1 MMPSRYNKI
10 QVSFSRSLYIY
21 FALLLLMIP
30 VRLLFAVAVSAAV
43 HEMFHIAAIR
53 LMKIRIN
60 SIYIGIRGARIDTQ
74 PMTDQQELLCAIS
87 GPVGGFILL
96 LLFRWMPVV
105 ALAGAIQSLYN
116 LLPLYPTDGGR
127 VLQCAAKLL
136 LPDRIA
142 DKIIFLTEIA
152 TLSAIVAF
160 GVYGSVWLHL
170 GIIPAAFA
178 ASLLLRSARR
188 K

>member
-1 MMPSRYNKI
+1 MTLSRYNKI

-30 VRLLFAVAVSAAV
+30 VRLLFALAISAAV
-43 HEMFHIAAIR
+43 HELFHIAAIR

-60 SIYIGIRGARIDTQ
+60 SIYIGIRGARIDAQ
-74 PMTDQQELLCAIS
+74 PMTERQELLCALS
-87 GPVGGFILL
+87 GPMGGFVLL
-96 LLFRWMPVV
+96 LLFRWIPVI
-105 ALAGAIQSLYN
+105 ALTGAIQSLYN

-136 LPDRIA
+136 LPDRIV
-142 DKIIFLTEIA
+142 DMIVFVTEIA

-160 GVYGSVWLHL
+160 GVYGSVWLRL

-178 ASLLLRSARR
+178 ISLLLRSAKR

>member
-1 MMPSRYNKI
+1 MTLSRYNKV
-10 QVSFSRSLYIY
+10 QVSFSRSLYVY

-30 VRLLFAVAVSAAV
+30 VRLFFAVAVSAAV
-43 HEMFHIAAIR
+43 HELFHIAAIR

-60 SIYIGIRGARIDTQ
+60 SIYIGIRGARIETQ
-74 PMTDQQELLCAIS
+74 PMTDQQELLCALS
-87 GPVGGFILL
+87 GPIGGFMLL
-96 LLFRWMPVV
+96 LLFRWMPVI
-105 ALAGAIQSLYN
+105 ALTGTIQSLYN

-142 DKIIFLTEIA
+142 DKIVLVAEIA

-160 GVYGSVWLHL
+160 GVYGSLWLRL

-178 ASLLLRSARR
+178 ISLLLRSARR